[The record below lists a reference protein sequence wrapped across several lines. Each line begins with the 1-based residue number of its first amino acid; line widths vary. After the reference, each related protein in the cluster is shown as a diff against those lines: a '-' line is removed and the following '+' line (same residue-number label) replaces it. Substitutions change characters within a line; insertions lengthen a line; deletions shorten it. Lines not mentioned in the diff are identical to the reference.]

1 MFFAP
6 RLTRNDGIIIST
18 VITFRILERG
28 LSSREQPMTYATLDV
43 ALWELLLN
51 EVFEGTGGCD
61 EYRDYKVKPPESRAI
76 IAQTIINLHEPFLS
90 DFVAKWESGDV
101 QTFGPTSSIP
111 LPPNYVRDFAV
122 NERFSVFRD

>member
-28 LSSREQPMTYATLDV
+28 LSSREQV
-43 ALWELLLN
+43 ALWDVMLD

-61 EYRDYKVKPPESRAI
+61 KYRAYKVKPLEARAI
-76 IAQTIINLHEPFLS
+76 IAQTLLNLSEPFLT

-111 LPPNYVRDFAV
+111 LPPHYVRDFASH
-122 NERFSVFRD
+122 EQFSVFRN

>member
-1 MFFAP
+1 MGMFFAP
-6 RLTRNDGIIIST
+6 RLTRNDGVIIST

-28 LSSREQPMTYATLDV
+28 LSSREQV
-43 ALWELLLN
+43 ALWDVLLN

-61 EYRDYKVKPPESRAI
+61 KYRAYKVKPLEARAI
-76 IAQTIINLHEPFLS
+76 IAQTGLNLSEPFRS
-90 DFVAKWESGDV
+90 DFVAKLESGDV

-122 NERFSVFRD
+122 NERFSVFRN

>member
-1 MFFAP
+1 MGMFFAP

-28 LSSREQPMTYATLDV
+28 LSNREQV
-43 ALWELLLN
+43 ALWDVLLN

-61 EYRDYKVKPPESRAI
+61 KYRDYKVKPLESRAI
-76 IAQTIINLHEPFLS
+76 IAQTSLNLSEPFLS

-122 NERFSVFRD
+122 NERFSVFRN

>member
-1 MFFAP
+1 MGMFFAP
-6 RLTRNDGIIIST
+6 RLTRNDGVIIST
-18 VITFRILERG
+18 VITFRILERE
-28 LSSREQPMTYATLDV
+28 LSSREQV
-43 ALWELLLN
+43 ALWDILLD

-61 EYRDYKVKPPESRAI
+61 KYRSYKVKPPEARAI
-76 IAQTIINLHEPFLS
+76 IAQTMLNLSEPLRS

-122 NERFSVFRD
+122 NERFSIFRN

>member
-1 MFFAP
+1 MGMFFAP
-6 RLTRNDGIIIST
+6 RLTRNDGVIIST

-28 LSSREQPMTYATLDV
+28 LSSREQL
-43 ALWELLLN
+43 ALWDVLLD

-76 IAQTIINLHEPFLS
+76 IAQTIINLNEPFLS

>member
-1 MFFAP
+1 MGMFFAP
-6 RLTRNDGIIIST
+6 RLTRNDGVIIST

-28 LSSREQPMTYATLDV
+28 LSNREQV
-43 ALWELLLN
+43 ALWDVLLN

-61 EYRDYKVKPPESRAI
+61 KYRAYKVKPLEARAI
-76 IAQTIINLHEPFLS
+76 IAQTSLNLSEPFRS

-122 NERFSVFRD
+122 NERFSVFRN

>member
-1 MFFAP
+1 MGMFFAP

-28 LSSREQPMTYATLDV
+28 LSNREQV
-43 ALWELLLN
+43 ALWDVLLN

-61 EYRDYKVKPPESRAI
+61 KYRDYKVKPLEARAI
-76 IAQTIINLHEPFLS
+76 IAQTLLNLSEPFLS

-122 NERFSVFRD
+122 NERFSVFRN

>member
-28 LSSREQPMTYATLDV
+28 LSNREQV
-43 ALWELLLN
+43 ALWDVLLN

-61 EYRDYKVKPPESRAI
+61 KYRGHKVKPLEARAI
-76 IAQTIINLHEPFLS
+76 IAQTLLNLSEPFLS

-111 LPPNYVRDFAV
+111 LPPNYVRDFASH
-122 NERFSVFRD
+122 ERFSVFRN

>member
-28 LSSREQPMTYATLDV
+28 LSSREQV
-43 ALWELLLN
+43 ALWDVMLD

-61 EYRDYKVKPPESRAI
+61 KYRAYKVKPPEARAI
-76 IAQTIINLHEPFLS
+76 IAQTILNLSEPFRS

-101 QTFGPTSSIP
+101 QTLGPTSSIP

-122 NERFSVFRD
+122 NERFSVFRN